1 MSFSFKARNK
11 KGTRYYVLYSGT
23 MYSVAGCPSD
33 FTSAANSCYKL
44 VTYLTLNWTDAALAC
59 RGIHRDAHLL
69 VINDVMEQLALPVT
83 LTRQSLHVFLHLVA
97 FKPLIK
103 SASQI
108 KLLISTSK

>member
-1 MSFSFKARNK
+1 
-11 KGTRYYVLYSGT
+11 

-83 LTRQSLHVFLHLVA
+83 LNKLPCQSLYVFLHLVA
-97 FKPLIK
+97 FNINKFQV
-103 SASQI
+103 ACFV
-108 KLLISTSK
+108 

>member
-1 MSFSFKARNK
+1 
-11 KGTRYYVLYSGT
+11 

-33 FTSAANSCYKL
+33 FTSAANSCYKV
-44 VTYLTLNWTDAALAC
+44 VTHVKVNWTNAALVC

-69 VINDVMEQLALPVT
+69 VINDVIEQLALPLT
-83 LTRQSLHVFLHLVA
+83 LTRQSLHAFLHLVA